1 MSVRL
6 LPAALVERRELSLP
20 PPVKRL
26 LTALLLPAS
35 MVPVVLLAPSLVR
48 APATLW
54 RHTAHVF
61 APAHHKPV
69 HREPQGPRYYLV
81 GAARL
86 EVETFEGAAGAMTPK
101 VGVSPFAEPAWAAQA
116 AVADPSVHAASA
128 PSVLVAR
135 GQELTDASGHP
146 LAAVARRPA
155 AVATRHST
163 PTRSLR
169 SVDAASS
176 RSVQAASSRSVQAAS
191 SGRAHV
197 VSSRT
202 SHAASGR
209 TRTRR

>member
-20 PPVKRL
+20 PSLKRL

-54 RHTAHVF
+54 RHTAHMF

-69 HREPQGPRYYLV
+69 HHEPLGPRYYLV

-101 VGVSPFAEPAWAAQA
+101 VGVSPFAEPAWAAQVA
-116 AVADPSVHAASA
+116 AADPAVHAASV

-135 GQELTDASGHP
+135 GQELTDASGQP
-146 LAAVARRPA
+146 LAAASKRTPVVAARY
-155 AVATRHST
+155 ST
-163 PTRSLR
+163 PTRLR
-169 SVDAASS
+169 
-176 RSVQAASSRSVQAAS
+176 RS
-191 SGRAHV
+191 AHAV
-197 VSSRT
+197 PS
-202 SHAASGR
+202 R